1 MSDLTIS
8 QINKFYGSVH
18 AVRDITLHVPEG
30 EFVVL
35 VGPSG
40 CGKSTL
46 LRSIAGLEEIS
57 SGEMVLRN
65 RSIASLA
72 PRERNIAMVF
82 QSYALYP
89 YLNVFENIA
98 FGLRARKAAQ
108 SEIDRQVNWAAE
120 LLDIGDYLSRFPRE
134 LSGGQRQR
142 VAIGR
147 AIVRDADLYLFDE
160 PLSNLDA
167 KLRDGM
173 REEIKRLHTKLG
185 KTFIY
190 VTHDQIEAMT
200 LADRIVLLRGG
211 TIEQQGSPLELFEK
225 PANTFVAGFLGSP
238 TMNFLPVSVAGGR
251 LHLPDGQTMNFDVT
265 QQGHPALK
273 EGQYLWGVRPEH
285 FSRSDDP
292 ARSFHAAIEV
302 VQPTGSRTYGSFSQ
316 GGSHVVAELDAHAV
330 NLSNRTI
337 GLSVAMERTVFFDTD
352 SSRTISPVLTQAM
365 PVHNV
370 PHGTALHDR
379 RQ

>member
-1 MSDLTIS
+1 MPDLKLS
-8 QINKFYGSVH
+8 NINKYYGDVH
-18 AVRDITLHVPEG
+18 AVKGVSLDVPAG

-57 SGEMVLRN
+57 SGEITLGERE
-65 RSIASLA
+65 ITGLA

-89 YLNVFENIA
+89 YLSVYENIA
-98 FGLRARKAAQ
+98 FGLRARKSPEA
-108 SEIDRQVNWAAE
+108 EIKKQVEWASE
-120 LLDIGDYLSRFPRE
+120 LLHIGDYLNRFPRE

-147 AIVRDADLYLFDE
+147 AIVRDADLFLFDE

-173 REEIKRLHTKLG
+173 REEIKRLHGELG

-200 LADRIVLLRGG
+200 LAERIILLKDGV
-211 TIEQQGSPLELFEK
+211 IEQAGAPLELFEQ
-225 PANTFVAGFLGSP
+225 PQNMFVAGFLGSP
-238 TMNFLPVSVAGGR
+238 PMNFLDVQVSQNGRCLNLPGGHSID
-251 LHLPDGQTMNFDVT
+251 LVSAIDLTDGT
-265 QQGHPALK
+265 
-273 EGQYLWGVRPEH
+273 YLWGVRPEH
-285 FSRSDDP
+285 FSQSESG
-292 ARSFHAAIEV
+292 AGIQAMMEV
-302 VQPTGSRTYGSFSQ
+302 VQPTGSRTYGSFRL
-316 GGSHVVAELDAHAV
+316 GDAHVVAELDAHAV
-330 NLSNRTI
+330 GTANTTVNLD
-337 GLSVAMERTVFFDTD
+337 VALERTSFFDPE
-352 SSRTISPVLTQAM
+352 SKNSLARTE
-365 PVHNV
+365 
-370 PHGTALHDR
+370 
-379 RQ
+379 RQLETVQG

>member
-1 MSDLTIS
+1 MPDLKLRNI
-8 QINKFYGSVH
+8 KKYYGDVY
-18 AVRDITLHVPEG
+18 AVKGVSIDVPAG

-35 VGPSG
+35 VGASG

-57 SGEMVLRN
+57 DGDIVLGD
-65 RSIASLA
+65 RSIAGLA
-72 PRERNIAMVF
+72 PRNRNIAMVF

-98 FGLRARKAAQ
+98 FGLRARKVEQA
-108 SEIDRQVNWAAE
+108 EIDKQVDWAAE
-120 LLDIGDYLSRFPRE
+120 LLDIGDYLRRLPRE

-173 REEIKRLHTKLG
+173 REEIKRLHEKIG

-200 LADRIVLLRGG
+200 LAQRIVLLKDGE
-211 TIEQQGSPLELFEK
+211 IEQAGAPLDLFER
-225 PANTFVAGFLGSP
+225 PDNRYVAGFLGSP
-238 TMNFLPVSVAGGR
+238 PMNFVDVTVSGGVMT
-251 LHLPDGQTMNFDVT
+251 LPDDQTIAARGGLAD
-265 QQGHPALK
+265 GA
-273 EGQYLWGVRPEH
+273 YIWGVRPEH
-285 FSRSDDP
+285 FSQADGGDNTLRASL
-292 ARSFHAAIEV
+292 EV
-302 VQPTGSRTYGSFSQ
+302 IQPTGSRSYGTFHLA
-316 GGSHVVAELDAHAV
+316 GWHLMAELEAHV
-330 NLSNRTI
+330 GEKDTNDVT
-337 GLSVAMERTVFFDTD
+337 LSVATERTSCFDKDTGLAVD
-352 SSRTISPVLTQAM
+352 
-365 PVHNV
+365 
-370 PHGTALHDR
+370 
-379 RQ
+379 